1 MGEKRYLT
9 GEYLKYY
16 EEFSSS
22 NVNSSATNFKSEVEI
37 LTQEFAN
44 IKNVIVNWSGEGAL
58 ALSNQALTS
67 IFNKFDAIQQNVD
80 SALIPATE
88 AMENLKIELELMKE
102 KEELLIQKEEELAIE
117 NAKNIPEKVPNG
129 KNKDGRTIY
138 KINPEY
144 SAWLKRKEDLALEIK
159 NLITLLDETKLKC
172 EEYIETIALLEGSM
186 TEFSD
191 YLGITKTVLG
201 FDGGITSEY
210 SSMSLEERV
219 ATLNS
224 LLDNYKVV
232 LAELDEMYNQAYG
245 KGFSFSSKD
254 FENVFMLFDAF
265 DLFYK
270 SGTDINEFKNL
281 ASDGSNVLMK
291 IDALTKVMSYCR
303 STGAIQKITDYLNG
317 ESWEESGLAELYD
330 QDGIFGYNE
339 NKFNLRMRTWYGL
352 DNPKEYLKN
361 NLSGILNSWEN
372 LDEAYTQ
379 YEAMRE
385 TVGVMQAKVDSFEK
399 AIKLLPYEIHIEDE
413 LFIGKYK
420 DKKYGNFSELSDIY
434 NNNMTDTE
442 KALYSYLKDTKGEAY
457 AREYLDLMED
467 PMNMREGMA
476 RAKEYVEWLGKDGF
490 QITDIALSGT
500 EGFKDGVRTFFDGIA
515 DLFRV
520 ADTEAGTKS
529 ALDYELMYK
538 AQYMLDMADS
548 LDIDIDPNLRN
559 FLNQAYQTG
568 STVGT
573 MAVPMI
579 AGAIPGAGQVL
590 STTLMTASFAGNAAV
605 EGRQNGLGVGAAY
618 LYGAISGGSE
628 VILEKTLGRVP
639 FVGNLSGSLVKDAAS
654 EMLEEGIQAYID
666 AGLGVVFY
674 GEEFD
679 FKATTA
685 EAWESAKQA
694 AISTPFM
701 QGFGKVVGATVG
713 TTSTIAVNTF
723 TRGNYTTGQVYEMAS
738 QKISDFYVGK
748 ADAAISAGIDV
759 ANVNGKVSMLDKL
772 FLDKAISNVS
782 AEELSGI
789 TSKMPKEGLEKLV
802 DSGILSKKSMEKLNL
817 ADTFTKIESQ
827 PAGQKLDV
835 SSLTSKDLKAEV
847 TRDGQTL
854 SEYIGSNKRDS
865 VTPETISELK
875 DISRSQAHK
884 VETIIKE
891 EIKAEIKQARHDVVM
906 TTAKKTVAGIKNFV
920 TQSQATTT
928 ASTQQHATI
937 SQLGQSQGTQPV
949 HSQQT
954 VQSQT
959 EIAPVVDAVQNGS
972 VRQNFDVFAA
982 QDTTLASQERHNNIP
997 RMAKASSVGII
1008 SALGAIFPRLSAK
1021 FGGNTVIGKA
1031 QLDAKQVR
1039 LSEQQST
1046 TAQTS
1051 ITTTQSSIAA
1061 EQTSAPAKTE
1071 TRQEYRDTITG
1082 EQAHEKSR
1090 QFHEETAQQ
1099 RTKDNNAVA
1108 TTENV
1113 EVTKSRDNQPVAR
1126 AREDVINERLKK
1138 DIETGNVGRIREVL
1152 STMTAKEIATTL
1164 ETMPLKEAVYVRQ
1177 QLSPEERINV
1187 IFEEGM
1193 LAARGKYKEFFENF
1207 REHGAEHTALVTEY
1221 SLKIARESGVY
1232 LNLSEIEY
1240 ASRFHDL
1247 GMRGGIVLK
1256 GEENGRYTFGRVDE
1270 ILTPAADKTIG
1281 RTRAEL
1287 ARKNHPLNSAI
1298 SILMEKVTPEGI
1310 DSDVV
1315 SLLAMSHSKSTSGI
1329 KDFSTKEYWTEC
1341 INQLEQAVDYVRRE
1355 ENISIEFN
1363 AEKLMRMINDPATFQ
1378 RLQDEALCIR
1388 DGDAMS
1394 KLAYEGDPKEGKTI
1408 MQTGTHTK
1416 LIAKEG
1422 MQRTRIT
1429 TEMSVEE
1436 KRAAFNEKI
1445 VPETIDAEVE
1455 GFTDV
1460 IYDKEGNVV
1469 GEVKEKYSKHVHA
1482 GELNSEFES
1491 QFNGRTREYVA
1502 IARPIDANTHPY
1514 STFAAIEERIG
1525 EVATYGNCVEIREDG
1540 SRIDRREFLIL
1551 LPEEARGTT
1560 IGNKYEELLSNFKKS
1575 QLSPK
1580 GLAKLSEAQKE
1591 FYVSSNVRIVYTSET
1606 SIEAIKGTPSNP
1618 QIDIVTE
1625 TAEKQSSAISVDAS
1639 VTQETSSQI
1648 SSETSQT
1655 FDEKLS
1661 NTSQEEIVQDS
1672 IGKQP
1677 ELHVEENNQSINGM
1691 VLETSS
1697 NTFETIS
1704 EVSKPSSKSIELS
1717 EEEFI
1722 NDLDKNNLD
1731 LTKYDDD
1738 TLYRF
1743 RIAIANAFLSID
1755 YGDLTLLPDV
1765 IKHDIDV
1772 LNLVF
1777 ENYNLY
1783 SFGKND
1789 PIISKFLVDNFERVI
1804 EKIRNGEISSSYIT
1818 DLPIE
1823 FQNSEKLIDA
1833 CIDSGKLDGLASA
1846 NNKEYIIL
1854 QEDRILEQIE
1864 KGAMFLLKSLPEKL
1878 RASEKIIEAI
1888 MKKGTICCLTGV
1900 TNAEFV
1906 LQKKDLL
1913 IDSINKY
1920 GFRMFKVPQFML
1932 DDYDIVNA
1940 IAGCTSIYFPNLRG
1954 NDLKLLEQVII
1965 ERINSGKYVNVDLIK
1980 YLKNSSQI
1988 ANAYFKNGI
1997 FDCASLFDS
2006 SILTPENIDLIVTE
2020 IERETKYPNL
2030 EKFPGYIKNS
2040 SEIVKLLI
2048 ERNAIEGI
2056 FGATPEAISQNR
2068 NTIISLIENGTFFGE
2083 KIDYIAAGI
2092 RNDREIISLLVKN
2105 GDLRILDYAD
2115 PQIVLE
2121 NKEGILNAIR
2131 NGHEFSILSTMPEE
2145 IRSSKEIVEAILLT
2159 GNLKNIKY
2167 ALDAAFDGRNIQIF
2181 AETIKNTRQEIFL
2194 EEYLGELINYPLAV
2208 RNSPEIIYAMLEKI
2222 SFKQRG
2228 EIRLCEDSTLYTF
2241 NGITNEFIENN
2252 VNELVNHIQNW
2263 DTVVQFMSKIDVS
2276 DEAKLI
2282 LWKKIITRPYN
2293 SMNIYREIPAFVATK
2308 LETEIIDSLRKK
2320 CIGNQIYSLDYISP
2334 EIKKLPSFLE
2344 LSLEK
2349 LPINNIFADPIL
2361 SELISEQQVIEYIER
2376 NKMDISLRS
2385 FPEKYKSSPEFLEY
2399 LAKTGHIEF
2408 IFGCNQDALTDK
2420 TIALIADTIRKN
2432 SPLKSGSLYEC
2443 FRYLNP
2449 NSRIAKSSVILQALI
2464 DGKNYN
2470 ELIRNFT
2477 SEAYTT
2483 EIVEKILEEVLN
2495 GNFKDYSILIS
2506 KIDESKFNNDVVE
2519 KIVDNFLGGN
2529 LEILSILPDN
2539 LIVKYQ
2545 ERIIKNFPYDEVMK
2559 RGKSYRLDDMK
2570 SFILASP
2577 DIVREFIDRGR
2588 YFEYDR
2594 YDFNRESLRAN
2605 IDYFAE
2611 KILNGDI
2618 NLDADAVLTAN
2629 YEFLSSPKVV
2639 EALIKTGNLEMMR
2652 KVNPEAITENNIN
2665 LFIEQLRKGKDIS
2678 LLVFYPEVIRNNK
2691 LVIETLTQTG
2701 KVSVLTGLPTE
2712 FYFDY
2717 SESISKS
2724 LGITEASYKEKIEKL
2739 LSINDE
2745 IFSTLNLAMLSDSL
2759 SGLNLEFIERCSL
2772 YGDIQQAIIN
2782 LSNNPKY
2789 LQTFIKIS
2797 NILQK
2802 NIQNIDLNGIV
2813 YRILNNGLSSNSSF
2827 ATLLNEINV
2836 DSLTSEQ
2843 MSTLIKILQT
2853 KNNLYEIQNMED
2865 LIPEN
2870 YINKKQQYF
2879 DNMIDAVEKG
2889 TLSLEQMK
2897 SLVASKLFDLDY
2909 ELVSFINDRYNF
2921 DINALER
2928 LDNTVEKEELAEV
2941 IEFLKAVN
2949 NVVTTTDIDVLRNI
2963 YLNANVILNNNLLDN
2978 FAIEETIRSKYA
2990 KLFSSTLYTPQENDL
3005 SQNNML
3011 RTVRYKGKDIK
3022 VYQVEDAFRMQIHS
3036 LGAYREFKIPENF
3049 KTDWLRPKIAFHG
3062 ICTSYIGND
3071 SISPAF
3077 IGYPV
3082 LGFSEYEESALL
3094 LSGNYDLFSDS
3105 TIAKYETSMAKAYTF
3120 LPPSMMIDY
3129 TRHNHNEM
3137 VLERRKNTN
3146 TDGEISKRLP
3156 NYIVY
3161 FVEDMGESNFS
3172 EKNALWNETKQAAAD
3187 FEVPIVVINR
3197 SHFLQSEM
3205 EQCKKLE
3212 EEFFETHST
3221 EKLRTIMN
3229 KYINNSVGCRFLGNT
3244 LKKGTT
3250 AFSPKATQEFY
3261 ERVLDEVE
3269 RLIANNQ
3276 KTEASNIV
3284 DELLEIIEK
3293 ENIAVEVSHK
3303 SERLE
3308 KTFDYI
3314 KERNR
3319 LESLKNRLMN

>member
-88 AMENLKIELELMKE
+88 AMENLKIELKLMKE

-245 KGFSFSSKD
+245 KGLSFSNKD

-352 DNPKEYLKN
+352 GNPKEYLKN

-385 TVGVMQAKVDSFEK
+385 TVGVMKAKVDSFEK

-723 TRGNYTTGQVYEMAS
+723 TRGNYTTGQVYEMVS

-884 VETIIKE
+884 VETVIKE
-891 EIKAEIKQARHDVVM
+891 EIKAEIKQARHDAVM
-906 TTAKKTVAGIKNFV
+906 ATAKKTVAGIKNFV

-959 EIAPVVDAVQNGS
+959 EIAPVVDTVQNGS

-1090 QFHEETAQQ
+1090 KFHEETAQQ

-1126 AREDVINERLKK
+1126 AREDVI
-1138 DIETGNVGRIREVL
+1138 
-1152 STMTAKEIATTL
+1152 
-1164 ETMPLKEAVYVRQ
+1164 
-1177 QLSPEERINV
+1177 
-1187 IFEEGM
+1187 
-1193 LAARGKYKEFFENF
+1193 
-1207 REHGAEHTALVTEY
+1207 
-1221 SLKIARESGVY
+1221 
-1232 LNLSEIEY
+1232 
-1240 ASRFHDL
+1240 
-1247 GMRGGIVLK
+1247 
-1256 GEENGRYTFGRVDE
+1256 
-1270 ILTPAADKTIG
+1270 
-1281 RTRAEL
+1281 
-1287 ARKNHPLNSAI
+1287 
-1298 SILMEKVTPEGI
+1298 
-1310 DSDVV
+1310 
-1315 SLLAMSHSKSTSGI
+1315 
-1329 KDFSTKEYWTEC
+1329 
-1341 INQLEQAVDYVRRE
+1341 
-1355 ENISIEFN
+1355 
-1363 AEKLMRMINDPATFQ
+1363 
-1378 RLQDEALCIR
+1378 
-1388 DGDAMS
+1388 
-1394 KLAYEGDPKEGKTI
+1394 
-1408 MQTGTHTK
+1408 
-1416 LIAKEG
+1416 
-1422 MQRTRIT
+1422 
-1429 TEMSVEE
+1429 
-1436 KRAAFNEKI
+1436 
-1445 VPETIDAEVE
+1445 
-1455 GFTDV
+1455 
-1460 IYDKEGNVV
+1460 
-1469 GEVKEKYSKHVHA
+1469 
-1482 GELNSEFES
+1482 
-1491 QFNGRTREYVA
+1491 
-1502 IARPIDANTHPY
+1502 
-1514 STFAAIEERIG
+1514 
-1525 EVATYGNCVEIREDG
+1525 
-1540 SRIDRREFLIL
+1540 
-1551 LPEEARGTT
+1551 
-1560 IGNKYEELLSNFKKS
+1560 
-1575 QLSPK
+1575 
-1580 GLAKLSEAQKE
+1580 
-1591 FYVSSNVRIVYTSET
+1591 
-1606 SIEAIKGTPSNP
+1606 
-1618 QIDIVTE
+1618 
-1625 TAEKQSSAISVDAS
+1625 
-1639 VTQETSSQI
+1639 
-1648 SSETSQT
+1648 
-1655 FDEKLS
+1655 
-1661 NTSQEEIVQDS
+1661 
-1672 IGKQP
+1672 
-1677 ELHVEENNQSINGM
+1677 
-1691 VLETSS
+1691 
-1697 NTFETIS
+1697 
-1704 EVSKPSSKSIELS
+1704 

-1755 YGDLTLLPDV
+1755 DYGDLTLLPDV

-1777 ENYNLY
+1777 ENYNLD
-1783 SFGKND
+1783 SFGKID

-1864 KGAMFLLKSLPEKL
+1864 KGAMFSLKSLPEKL

-1888 MKKGTICCLTGV
+1888 MKKGTIDCLTGV

-1920 GFRMFKVPQFML
+1920 GFEMFEVPQFML
-1932 DDYDIVNA
+1932 DDHDIVNA

-1965 ERINSGKYVNVDLIK
+1965 ERINSGKDVNVDLIK

-2030 EKFPGYIKNS
+2030 EKFPEYIKNS

-2048 ERNAIEGI
+2048 ERNVIEGI

-2083 KIDYIAAGI
+2083 KIDYIAAAI
-2092 RNDREIISLLVKN
+2092 KNDREIISLLVKN
-2105 GDLRILDYAD
+2105 GDLRILNYAD
-2115 PQIVLE
+2115 SQIVLE
-2121 NKEGILNAIR
+2121 NKEGILNGIK

-2145 IRSSKEIVEAILLT
+2145 IRTSKEIVEAILLT
-2159 GNLKNIKY
+2159 GNLKNIKD
-2167 ALDAAFDGRNIQIF
+2167 ALDAAFDERNIQIF

-2194 EEYLGELINYPLAV
+2194 EECLGELTNYPLAI
-2208 RNSPEIIYAMLEKI
+2208 RNSPEIIYAMLEKV
-2222 SFKQRG
+2222 SFKQSG
-2228 EIRLCEDSTLYTF
+2228 EIKVSEDSTLYTF
-2241 NGITNEFIENN
+2241 KGITNEFIENN
-2252 VNELVNHIQNW
+2252 VNELVKHIQNW

-2276 DEAKLI
+2276 DETKLI
-2282 LWKKIITRPYN
+2282 LWEKIITRRYN
-2293 SMNIYREIPAFVATK
+2293 SIYVYREIPAFVVTK
-2308 LETEIIDSLRKK
+2308 LETEIIDSLRRQ
-2320 CIGNQIYSLDYISP
+2320 CTVDREFSLDYISP

-2349 LPINNIFADPIL
+2349 LSINDIFADPIL
-2361 SELISEQQVIEYIER
+2361 SELISEQQVIEYIEK
-2376 NKMDISLRS
+2376 NNIDISLRS

-2399 LAKTGHIEF
+2399 LAEKGYISF
-2408 IFGCNQDALTDK
+2408 IFECNQDALTDK
-2420 TIALIADTIRKN
+2420 TIALIADTIRKK
-2432 SPLKSGSLYEC
+2432 SPLKENSLYSRSYEM
-2443 FRYLNP
+2443 FSHIDP

-2464 DGKNYN
+2464 DGKNFDT
-2470 ELIRNFT
+2470 IINFN

-2495 GNFKDYSILIS
+2495 GNFKNYSYLIS

-2519 KIVDNFLGGN
+2519 KIVDSFLGGN

-2545 ERIIKNFPYDEVMK
+2545 ERIIENFPYDEVMK
-2559 RGKSYRLDDMK
+2559 RGEFYRLDDMK

-2588 YFEYDR
+2588 YFEHDR

-2618 NLDADAVLTAN
+2618 NLDADATLIAN
-2629 YEFLSSPKVV
+2629 NEFLSSPKVV

-2652 KVNPEAITENNIN
+2652 RVNPEAITENNIN

-2870 YINKKQQYF
+2870 YIKKKQQYF
-2879 DNMIDAVEKG
+2879 DNMIAAVEKG

-2949 NVVTTTDIDVLRNI
+2949 KVVTTTDIDVLRNI

-2990 KLFSSTLYTPQENDL
+2990 KLFSNTLYTPQENDL

-3011 RTVRYKGKDIK
+3011 RTVRYKGKNIK
-3022 VYQVEDAFRMQIHS
+3022 VYQVRDAFRMQIHS

-3250 AFSPKATQEFY
+3250 AFSPKVTQKFY

-3293 ENIAVEVSHK
+3293 ENIAFEVSHK